1 MKTTTKA
8 LALASMAA
16 GAAMGVLFAP
26 GKGSETRKKLDAQLE
41 KLKYSL
47 NGKIRKEKLLK
58 AKEKL
63 ERYLQKIN
71 SLIAEYDAKEA
82 GEYSGNGS

>member
-47 NGKIRKEKLLK
+47 NGKIRKEK
-58 AKEKL
+58 
-63 ERYLQKIN
+63 
-71 SLIAEYDAKEA
+71 
-82 GEYSGNGS
+82 